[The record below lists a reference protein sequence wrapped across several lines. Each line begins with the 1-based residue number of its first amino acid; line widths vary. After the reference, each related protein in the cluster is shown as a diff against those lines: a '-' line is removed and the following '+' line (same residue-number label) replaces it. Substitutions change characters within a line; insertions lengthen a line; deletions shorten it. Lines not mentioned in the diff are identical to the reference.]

1 MTYKHFRKIQLYIL
15 ISLIVFIFTKNFQ
28 IILKTRSKIEPDQK
42 WQIFTIFSKKND
54 KNETKPKES
63 SVLTVFLPSRWS
75 ILSIQSNYI
84 KEKQT
89 KSSSSQLNG
98 IDRAIFELKKLINGF
113 IYLFNKAVVSVKYR
127 YLLSQKQLSIQRETY
142 LERLEGVIG
151 ARGRPLVEG
160 MLFGDL
166 SGISQETYHSFKVI
180 GILHILSASSANFT
194 LFLQFLLFFLKPFS
208 SHLTKNGL
216 FYLNF
221 AIIFLYFS
229 LVGSSAS
236 TLRAFLSLTLAFLAI
251 FVLKRTH
258 LSLFNLYLVAIY
270 MLIINPFY
278 LDSLSFQFSFLAS
291 FGIIF
296 LYNYLEKEPFINKN
310 IFFKNILLTICAQ
323 FFLLTIMISRF
334 GELNYLAIPVNL
346 LVLPLVELLT
356 ILFLASF
363 ICLFLSSILPM
374 VFFESF
380 LSFMINKVIDILFF
394 LIDFL
399 EKIPWKSI
407 VFKTN
412 KDLYTN
418 IFIFV
423 NLLVIGGVFVLKNKK
438 YSKNQ
443 YRTFK

>member
-278 LDSLSFQFSFLAS
+278 LDSLSFQFSFL
-291 FGIIF
+291 F
-296 LYNYLEKEPFINKN
+296 P
-310 IFFKNILLTICAQ
+310 
-323 FFLLTIMISRF
+323 
-334 GELNYLAIPVNL
+334 P
-346 LVLPLVELLT
+346 
-356 ILFLASF
+356 
-363 ICLFLSSILPM
+363 
-374 VFFESF
+374 
-380 LSFMINKVIDILFF
+380 
-394 LIDFL
+394 
-399 EKIPWKSI
+399 
-407 VFKTN
+407 
-412 KDLYTN
+412 
-418 IFIFV
+418 
-423 NLLVIGGVFVLKNKK
+423 
-438 YSKNQ
+438 
-443 YRTFK
+443 

>member
-1 MTYKHFRKIQLYIL
+1 
-15 ISLIVFIFTKNFQ
+15 
-28 IILKTRSKIEPDQK
+28 
-42 WQIFTIFSKKND
+42 
-54 KNETKPKES
+54 
-63 SVLTVFLPSRWS
+63 
-75 ILSIQSNYI
+75 
-84 KEKQT
+84 
-89 KSSSSQLNG
+89 
-98 IDRAIFELKKLINGF
+98 
-113 IYLFNKAVVSVKYR
+113 
-127 YLLSQKQLSIQRETY
+127 
-142 LERLEGVIG
+142 
-151 ARGRPLVEG
+151 
-160 MLFGDL
+160 
-166 SGISQETYHSFKVI
+166 
-180 GILHILSASSANFT
+180 
-194 LFLQFLLFFLKPFS
+194 
-208 SHLTKNGL
+208 
-216 FYLNF
+216 
-221 AIIFLYFS
+221 
-229 LVGSSAS
+229 
-236 TLRAFLSLTLAFLAI
+236 
-251 FVLKRTH
+251 
-258 LSLFNLYLVAIY
+258 

-334 GELNYLAIPVNL
+334 GELNYLAIPANL